1 MDDRPEAPAAFE
13 RGPQWSPNL
22 PANSVDDV
30 IAAVDI
36 EGIPRDQFG
45 AVHP

>member
-1 MDDRPEAPAAFE
+1 MDDRPEAPTAFGAVP
-13 RGPQWSPNL
+13 RGLLNL
-22 PANSVDDV
+22 PVNSVDDV